1 MNNRSIRYPQ
11 PLAQGDMIGV
21 AAPSS
26 GVGESLY
33 HYLEESKRNMERLG
47 FGVLESPSL
56 RHNTKCVSA
65 SKEERAEEMN
75 EFFRNPDIQAII
87 PPWGGEFLMDILPL
101 LDWEALKS
109 LPPKWVMG
117 YSDISTFLFAYTL
130 ITGTASAHGTN
141 YIDLRSN
148 AIDPVTARWIDVLQT
163 KDGGQIT
170 QSSSTHYQSAWK
182 PESPGFNL
190 DTPSRWKQL
199 GHSEDAD
206 TAVSFSGRLIGG
218 CIDTITSLIGT
229 PYAPVQSY
237 LDQYCADEGTIWY
250 LESCEMNAG
259 DIYRHLWQMRQAG
272 WFAGVKGFMFG
283 RPAGYSDT
291 ADFNFTDAL
300 SSALGDLDVPVLYD
314 VDLGHVPPQ
323 LTFVNGALGKVAYE
337 NGRGSLEMAFV

>member
-11 PLAQGDMIGV
+11 PLAPGNTIGV

-47 FGVLESPSL
+47 FDVLESPSL
-56 RHNTKCVSA
+56 RHNIKCVSA
-65 SKEERAEEMN
+65 SKEERAAEMN
-75 EFFRNPDIQAII
+75 EFFHNPNIQAII

-101 LDWEALKS
+101 LDWEALKT

-141 YIDLRSN
+141 YVDLRSN
-148 AIDPVTARWIDVLQT
+148 ALDPVTARWIDVLQT
-163 KDGGQIT
+163 KYGGQIT

-218 CIDTITSLIGT
+218 CMDTISSLIGT

-259 DIYRHLWQMRQAG
+259 IST
-272 WFAGVKGFMFG
+272 VICG
-283 RPAGYSDT
+283 R
-291 ADFNFTDAL
+291 
-300 SSALGDLDVPVLYD
+300 
-314 VDLGHVPPQ
+314 
-323 LTFVNGALGKVAYE
+323 
-337 NGRGSLEMAFV
+337 